1 MEEEER
7 SGSER
12 TGVDEGKREDQ
23 ERVRKRERA
32 SDSYNAGIQKT
43 IVPSNI
49 NNIAQHCPPQSA
61 YDRSLT

>member
-7 SGSER
+7 SGSEG

-32 SDSYNAGIQKT
+32 SERFIQCRNT
-43 IVPSNI
+43 END
-49 NNIAQHCPPQSA
+49 CPVEH
-61 YDRSLT
+61 

>member
-23 ERVRKRERA
+23 ERERKRESERA
-32 SDSYNAGIQKT
+32 IHTMPEYRKRLSRRTLI
-43 IVPSNI
+43 I
-49 NNIAQHCPPQSA
+49 
-61 YDRSLT
+61 